1 MEDKEDVAAF
11 ENFSMAD
18 VAGDT
23 PKAEATPEE
32 PKEEKKE
39 AAKAEAKKP
48 EDETASKKEVKEDK
62 GKWEKMVIFI
72 SDNPS
77 SFSKGCWF

>member
-1 MEDKEDVAAF
+1 MEDKEDVTAF

-39 AAKAEAKKP
+39 AAKAEVKKP
-48 EDETASKKEVKEDK
+48 EVKEDK
-62 GKWEKMVIFI
+62 GK
-72 SDNPS
+72 
-77 SFSKGCWF
+77 